1 MRISFYT
8 VLFLLCPLLNAQETQ
23 FLYQVGEVHSLYSK
37 ILKESRDIYVQIPDS
52 YNLDKGQKYPVA
64 YILDGEVFL
73 PTLSA
78 VQDFYSGGFTP
89 EMVLIGISNSKHRT
103 RDLTTS
109 TITSKYGMPF
119 NEENGKAEDFLKFIE
134 EELIPYV
141 ESKYPVTS
149 YRTLIGHSYGGLF
162 TLYSL
167 FSRPLLFDN
176 YLSIDPS
183 LDWDNQKFIEQAKST
198 LAVNDFSDKSLYM
211 SLSGQLH
218 MQNPDINIDNV
229 MQDST
234 ESTLFARSN
243 IMFSNLIEENM
254 NIGLNYK
261 WQFYPNDLHGTI
273 ALPSIKDG
281 LVSLFE
287 WFQMENTDKFNS
299 PETSKDELKS
309 IVTYRADKLQHH
321 FKYEVPPY
329 PEDLF
334 NALGYMSLEMGQ
346 PEKSKMYF
354 DLNVKYYPKSANAYD
369 SLADYYD
376 NQKDYANALKWVT
389 QAYELS
395 RTEYHKERI
404 NEFKLKNEKG

>member
-1 MRISFYT
+1 MRISFHI
-8 VLFLLCPLLNAQETQ
+8 VLFLLCTLLSAQETQ
-23 FLYQVGEVHSLYSK
+23 FLYQVGAVDSLYSN
-37 ILKESRDIYVQIPDS
+37 ILKESRDIYVQIPES
-52 YNLDKGQKYPVA
+52 YDLDKGQKYPVA
-64 YILDGEVFL
+64 YLLDGEVFL
-73 PTLSA
+73 PTLST

-89 EMVLIGISNSKHRT
+89 EMVLIGISNSQHRT

-109 TITSKYGMPF
+109 TITSKYGMSF
-119 NEENGKAEDFLKFIE
+119 NEENGKAADFLKFIE

-167 FSRPLLFDN
+167 LNRPVLFDN

-183 LDWDNQKFIEQAKST
+183 LDWDNQKFIEQAKSALT
-198 LAVNDFSDKSLYM
+198 VNDFSDKSLYM
-211 SLSGQLH
+211 TLSGQLH
-218 MQNPDINIDNV
+218 MQNPEITIDNV
-229 MQDST
+229 MHDLT

-243 IMFSNLIEENM
+243 IMFSNLIEENKYT
-254 NIGLNYK
+254 GFNYK
-261 WQFYPNDLHGTI
+261 WKFYPNNLHGTI
-273 ALPSIKDG
+273 AFPSIKDG

-299 PETSKDELKS
+299 PETSKDELKR

-334 NALGYMSLEMGQ
+334 NALGYMSLEMEQ

-354 DLNVKYYPKSANAYD
+354 ELNLKYYPKSANAYD
-369 SLADYYD
+369 SIADYYA
-376 NQKDYANALKWVT
+376 NQKDYDNALKSVT
-389 QAYELS
+389 KAYELS
-395 RTEYHKERI
+395 GTEYHKERI
-404 NEFKLKNEKG
+404 KEFKLKIEKG